1 MIYKTFKLAFP
12 KTLPILAGFWF
23 VGLAYGLYM
32 HVSGFSFVYP
42 MLMSL
47 IIFGG
52 SLEFITVAML
62 LSPFSPV
69 GAFVIALLVQARH
82 LFYGISMLDKYKG
95 LGLKKYYLIFG
106 MCDESF
112 SLNFTAKIPE
122 GVDRGWYYFF
132 ITFLNHFY
140 WVSGSTVGALIGD
153 VVHLNTKGLEFV
165 MTALFVVIFVEQFLN
180 DKEKINGFIG
190 IGASVLCL
198 LIFKAQN
205 FMIPAMI
212 LMLAVILLRYKLKKS
227 YKLAGTTK
235 AYVSRD
241 DVSSD
246 KNSGA
251 KQDLEDNRL

>member
-1 MIYKTFKLAFP
+1 
-12 KTLPILAGFWF
+12 
-23 VGLAYGLYM
+23 
-32 HVSGFSFVYP
+32 
-42 MLMSL
+42 
-47 IIFGG
+47 
-52 SLEFITVAML
+52 
-62 LSPFSPV
+62 
-69 GAFVIALLVQARH
+69 
-82 LFYGISMLDKYKG
+82 
-95 LGLKKYYLIFG
+95 

-140 WVSGSTVGALIGD
+140 WVSDSTVGALIGD

-212 LMLAVILLRYKLKKS
+212 LMLAVILLRYKLMKS
-227 YKLAGTTK
+227 YKVAETTE